1 MTDNE
6 LLEKLFSEARQ
17 MEVADNGFTERV
29 MRQVPDTR
37 AQTFSRLWT
46 AFCVVVAVTVFV
58 LMRGW
63 EIIAYGMV
71 TLLNNLQTLQTHL
84 MIGAVLVLVLGLL
97 GSSDVLHRERYFAVK
112 G

>member
-46 AFCVVVAVTVFV
+46 AGRTVT
-58 LMRGW
+58 
-63 EIIAYGMV
+63 
-71 TLLNNLQTLQTHL
+71 
-84 MIGAVLVLVLGLL
+84 
-97 GSSDVLHRERYFAVK
+97 
-112 G
+112 